1 MDAETNT
8 LKAEIVYLRDADR
21 QWHALF
27 DSLKCAVWLMDPE
40 MKVLYANRATRSLF
54 GVEPEAIVGRRCWE
68 VVHGT
73 PAPIPECPVL
83 RAVRT
88 LESES
93 TLLWFGERWLE
104 ITGSPVVDGD
114 GRMTGIVHLVD
125 DVTARVQA
133 SDAGRQ
139 NEEKYRLLAENV
151 SDVIWT
157 TDLDMRITYLS
168 PSHARMSGYS
178 IDESMKMRV
187 DRLLTPASAK
197 LVAEVLEEEMRLER
211 SGGGDPLR
219 TRRVELEQVAKDGS
233 TIWTEVNA
241 SFLRDGQGRPVGIMG
256 VSRDV
261 TEKRRLQTS
270 LSQADRLANMG
281 MLAAGVAHE
290 INNPLSYVLYNL
302 ETLALDLPKIADDL
316 AACRAGLVG
325 RFGPEAIDEVL
336 RECST
341 VLRPGLLADLKEQLR
356 EALSG
361 TDRIRAIVR
370 GLGTF
375 SRVEKSDVSPIDVR
389 QSVEHAV
396 NMTRNE
402 IRYRARLV
410 TDLGI
415 TPPIMG
421 SDGKIAQV
429 VLNLL
434 VNAAQAI
441 GEGDVAHN
449 EIRVRTWAED
459 GGVLIEVAD
468 TGAGIPKESMEQI
481 FEPFFTTKPIGV
493 GSGLGLS
500 ICRKIVE
507 DFGGEIRVASE
518 VGTGTRFTIRL
529 PAAIA
534 DDEDVAAALR
544 RASSAPPEARGRIL
558 VVDDEAG
565 IRKAMTRILGSKHE
579 VVAAASGEE
588 AQKILAE
595 DQAFDLVF
603 LDVMMPNVTGIDVH
617 AWLAARSPDLAR
629 KVVFFT
635 GGTFTTRANE
645 YLSKVPNQRFE
656 KPFEVAKLMKRVA
669 ELVREAKGGTP

>member
-1 MDAETNT
+1 MDAETST
-8 LKAEIVYLRDADR
+8 LKAEIVCLRDADK

-27 DSLKCAVWLMDPE
+27 DSLKSAVWLMDPE

-54 GVEPEAIVGRRCWE
+54 GFEPGAIVGRRCWE

-73 PAPIPECPVL
+73 SAPIPECPVL
-83 RAVRT
+83 RAVKT

-93 TLLWFGERWLE
+93 TLLRFGERWLE
-104 ITGSPVVDGD
+104 ITGSPIVDGD
-114 GRMTGIVHLVD
+114 GRMTGIVHLAD
-125 DVTARVQA
+125 DVTARVRA
-133 SDAGRQ
+133 NDAGRQ
-139 NEEKYRLLAENV
+139 SEEKYRLLAENV
-151 SDVIWT
+151 SDVIWM

-178 IDESMKMRV
+178 IDESMKMRL

-211 SGGGDPLR
+211 GGGDPLR
-219 TRRVELEQVAKDGS
+219 TRRLELEQATKDGS

-241 SFLRDGQGRPVGIMG
+241 SFLRDGHGRPVGIMG

-261 TEKRRLQTS
+261 TEKRRLQTG

-302 ETLALDLPKIADDL
+302 ETLALDLPRIADDL
-316 AACRAGLVG
+316 AACRAGLVE
-325 RFGPEAIDEVL
+325 RFGQEAIDELL
-336 RECST
+336 RERACS
-341 VLRPGLLADLKEQLR
+341 LRPELLADLMEQLR
-356 EALSG
+356 EALTG

-396 NMTRNE
+396 NMARNE

-441 GEGDVAHN
+441 GEGDVARN
-449 EIRVRTWAED
+449 EISVRTWAED

-481 FEPFFTTKPIGV
+481 FEPFFTTKPVGV

-507 DFGGEIRVASE
+507 DFGGEIRVASA
-518 VGTGTRFTIRL
+518 VGTGTRFTIRF
-529 PAAIA
+529 PAVVAP
-534 DDEDVAAALR
+534 DEDVAAALR

-579 VVAAASGEE
+579 IVTAASGEE

-595 DQAFDLVF
+595 DQAFDVVF

-645 YLSKVPNQRFE
+645 YLSKVSNQRFE

>member
-8 LKAEIVYLRDADR
+8 LKAEIVYLRDADM

-27 DSLKCAVWLMDPE
+27 DSLKCAVWLMDPD
-40 MKVLYANRATRSLF
+40 MKVLYANRATRALF
-54 GVEPEAIVGRRCWE
+54 GVEPEAIVGRHCWE

-73 PAPIPECPVL
+73 SAPIPECPVL
-83 RAVRT
+83 RAIKT

-93 TLLWFGERWLE
+93 TLLRFGERWLE

-125 DVTARVQA
+125 DVTGRVQA
-133 SDAGRQ
+133 GDAGRQ
-139 NEEKYRLLAENV
+139 SDEKYRLLAEHV

-157 TDLDMRITYLS
+157 TDLELRFTYLS
-168 PSHARMSGYS
+168 PSHERMSGYS
-178 IDESMKMRV
+178 VEESLGTKA
-187 DRLLTPASAK
+187 DGILTPASAK
-197 LVAEVLEEEMRLER
+197 AVAEALAEEPEPELR
-211 SGGGDPLR
+211 GGADPKR
-219 TRRVELEQVAKDGS
+219 TRHMELEQTNKDGS
-233 TIWTEVNA
+233 VIWTEVNM
-241 SFLRDGQGRPVGIMG
+241 SFLRDGHGRPVGIMG
-256 VSRDV
+256 VSRNV

-302 ETLALDLPKIADDL
+302 ETLALDLPRIADDL
-316 AACRAGLVG
+316 SNCRAGLVE
-325 RFGPEAIDEVL
+325 RFGQEAVDELL
-336 RECST
+336 RERTS
-341 VLRPGLLADLKEQLR
+341 VLRPELLADLKEQLR
-356 EALSG
+356 EALTG

-375 SRVEKSDVSPIDVR
+375 SRVERGDVSPIDVR

-396 NMTRNE
+396 NMARNE

-410 TDLGI
+410 TDIGL

-468 TGAGIPKESMEQI
+468 TGAGIPKESLEQI
-481 FEPFFTTKPIGV
+481 FEPFFTTKPVGV

-507 DFGGEIRVASE
+507 DFGGEIRVASA
-518 VGTGTRFTIRL
+518 VGTGTRFTIRF
-529 PAAIA
+529 PAVAA
-534 DDEDVAAALR
+534 DDEDVAAVLR

-565 IRKAMTRILGSKHE
+565 IRKAMARILGSKHE
-579 VVAAASGEE
+579 IVTAASGEE

-595 DQAFDLVF
+595 DQAFDVVF
-603 LDVMMPNVTGIDVH
+603 LDVMMPSVTGIDVH

-629 KVVFFT
+629 RVVFFT

-645 YLSKVPNQRFE
+645 YLAGVSNQRFE
-656 KPFEVAKLMKRVA
+656 KPFDVAKLMKRAA
-669 ELVREAKGGTP
+669 ELVREAKGGAP